1 MAQAKDKEAK
11 EMKLLNGI
19 LVALALGSLAV
30 AGMTLGDFLRG
41 GTDDLF
47 LALTALMLAL
57 VFAIMPL
64 KWAYDQGMIFQP
76 LVDEPPAAHEAHD
89 NAHDESH
96 GGSNR
101 QNILIWVALL
111 VLTAIEIFLGYI
123 HLDAILMLVLLI
135 GLSLIKA
142 GLIVAYFMHM
152 KFERR
157 SFILTVVPIM
167 IILLCLFA
175 ILFPDGSKMSKN
187 RPDPNI
193 VKAEEVE
200 ANK

>member
-19 LVALALGSLAV
+19 LIILALGSLAV
-30 AGMTLGDFLRG
+30 AASTLADFFRG
-41 GTDDLF
+41 GTDDLV
-47 LALTALMLAL
+47 LALTALMLAV

-64 KWAYDQGMIFQP
+64 KWAYDNGMVFQP
-76 LVDEPPAAHEAHD
+76 IPDEVPAHAAHGDAHE
-89 NAHDESH
+89 ESH

-101 QNILIWVALL
+101 QNVFIWIALL
-111 VLTAIEIFLGYI
+111 ALTAVEIFLGYI
-123 HLDAILMLVLLI
+123 HLEAILMLVILI
-135 GLSLIKA
+135 ALSLVKA
-142 GLIVAYFMHM
+142 ALIVAYFMHM
-152 KFERR
+152 KFERK
-157 SFILTVVPIM
+157 SFILTVVPVM

-175 ILFPDGSKMSKN
+175 ILFPDGNKMSKN

-200 ANK
+200 GGQ

>member
-1 MAQAKDKEAK
+1 MAKTQDKDAK
-11 EMKLLNGI
+11 EMKLLNGV
-19 LVALALGSLAV
+19 LGLLALGSLAV
-30 AGMTLGDFLRG
+30 AAMTAADFFRG

-47 LALTALMLAL
+47 LTLTALLLAV

-76 LVDEPPAAHEAHD
+76 MPDEVQAHEEAHGG
-89 NAHDESH
+89 EH

-101 QNILIWVALL
+101 ENIFIWIALL
-111 VLTAIEIFLGYI
+111 ALTGVEIYLGYI
-123 HLDAILMLVLLI
+123 HLDPILMLVILI

-142 GLIVAYFMHM
+142 GLIIAYFMHM

-157 SFILTVVPIM
+157 SFILTVVPVM

-175 ILFPDGSKMSKN
+175 ILFPDGRKMSKN

-200 ANK
+200 GNK